1 MTERG
6 EGCGREQG
14 NERDRERVGVR
25 HGVRCKEVESGEEGS
40 RGECFVVI
48 WGSRKGGREERA
60 MEGGV

>member
-1 MTERG
+1 
-6 EGCGREQG
+6 
-14 NERDRERVGVR
+14 VR
-25 HGVRCKEVESGEEGS
+25 RGVRCEEVESGEEGS